1 MTNESAGAVT
11 QVAQQIPERFREH
24 NLTLVSAGVAFYA
37 FLAFVPALI
46 VIVAVYGLV
55 AEPAHIQ
62 RQVRDFAGALPDEVQ
77 RFIQQQITSI
87 GSASGAGVSITLVI
101 AVAVALWSASG
112 AMAALVTGVNVARD
126 QTEPKSFVKKR
137 AKALALTFGA
147 VVLLVVMMF
156 LIAALPSI
164 LVDAGLGTAG
174 RVVFNILHWPVL
186 AIVMVIGLGVLYRVA
201 VERPKDALFGV
212 VNARHAGG
220 HAPLARRVGVVR
232 GVHSQLC
239 ELQRDLRVI
248 GVDRGGAAVALPQRA
263 GGADRRRGRR
273 RHELNGSRRR
283 TTAAGGAACKPRL
296 PAAQQCT
303 EQPAAS

>member
-212 VNARHAGG
+212 VTPGTLVATLLWLVASGLFAVYTANYASYSETYGS
-220 HAPLARRVGVVR
+220 LASIVVVLLWLYLSGLAVLIGAEVDGVT
-232 GVHSQLC
+232 S
-239 ELQRDLRVI
+239 
-248 GVDRGGAAVALPQRA
+248 
-263 GGADRRRGRR
+263 
-273 RHELNGSRRR
+273 
-283 TTAAGGAACKPRL
+283 
-296 PAAQQCT
+296 
-303 EQPAAS
+303 